1 MGELNHD
8 DVDSFF
14 HALAEKAPYRIKVIL
29 TGGVEAMLLGGTRP
43 TRDIDFGVL
52 PSGGPKVRETMWN
65 QIEQTISDVAYR
77 QGIAVQYAEDIE
89 RWSMIALPSYQ
100 RHTHLYRRFG
110 RVSVHL
116 LDPEYWAV
124 SKLMRY
130 LDTDITDIGAVLQ
143 TQRVPWGKVAR
154 ICGRALRASPRSS
167 ALWLFR
173 RQVEHFFKEYGR
185 KIWGQGFEPMEAIR
199 TFHRTAGIPTIKT

>member
-1 MGELNHD
+1 
-8 DVDSFF
+8 
-14 HALAEKAPYRIKVIL
+14 
-29 TGGVEAMLLGGTRP
+29 MLLGGARP

-52 PSGGPKVRETMWN
+52 PSGSLDVRAAVWN
-65 QIEQTISDVAYR
+65 QIEQAISDVAHER
-77 QGIAVQYAEDIE
+77 SIAVQYAEDIE

-110 RVSVHL
+110 RVFVHL

-130 LDTDITDIGAVLQ
+130 LDTDIVDTVTVLR
-143 TQRVPWGKVAR
+143 TQRVSPGKVAR
-154 ICGRALRASPRSS
+154 ICGRSLRASPRSS

-173 RQVEHFFKEYGR
+173 RQVEHFFKEHG
-185 KIWGQGFEPMEAIR
+185 KSVWGQGFDPEEAIR